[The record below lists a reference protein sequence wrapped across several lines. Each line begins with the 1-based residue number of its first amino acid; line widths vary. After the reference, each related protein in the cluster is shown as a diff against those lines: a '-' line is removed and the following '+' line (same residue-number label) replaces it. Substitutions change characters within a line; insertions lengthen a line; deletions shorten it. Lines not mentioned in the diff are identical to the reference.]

1 MKVKKDTTLSYPVR
15 NYRKGKLMGYRG
27 FASTK
32 ITSDES
38 DTNRRLLRNGF
49 IVVMLL
55 NLNSKRWFFVFIVF
69 HFGVVDVFVLVL
81 RFWVLYLFCS
91 ISLCAEIRVLCVSYK
106 YTYKKIKGSYPITWS
121 YPYV

>member
-1 MKVKKDTTLSYPVR
+1 
-15 NYRKGKLMGYRG
+15 MGYRG

-55 NLNSKRWFFVFIVF
+55 NLNSKRWFFIFIVF
-69 HFGVVDVFVLVL
+69 HFGVVDVFVLVVERVSKL
-81 RFWVLYLFCS
+81 EAKRLFNVEQFFLS
-91 ISLCAEIRVLCVSYK
+91 IQHKSRNWKETV
-106 YTYKKIKGSYPITWS
+106 GDGD
-121 YPYV
+121 